1 MRTEEEAVSRLRAL
15 APSAGRLTQRIS
27 QKIAFS
33 VHQGSGG
40 WGPSLLATGLVSRPL
55 PHRSLSASNV
65 KMQRKEVALI
75 WDSAWSPPSGTWDG
89 KKWEPGERH
98 QALLSHLFSG
108 QCHLRAMFGAGH
120 GKAGAVGREMQ
131 TLPGKPGSP
140 LNGAWRLGGLG
151 ATHIILCARHPRVRS
166 CVVSKCELPHSTIG
180 GKRWGEAMQ
189 GRGVRGR
196 DDLLS
201 QQTLSELQETKPQF
215 ETKIFIK
222 HPECE
227 KNIVIL
233 FLQE

>member
-1 MRTEEEAVSRLRAL
+1 MGRNGSLGGVTKRFCLIYSPDR
-15 APSAGRLTQRIS
+15 PSSNHVWGGTWEGGERNADFAGETRIS
-27 QKIAFS
+27 LERA
-33 VHQGSGG
+33 
-40 WGPSLLATGLVSRPL
+40 WG
-55 PHRSLSASNV
+55 
-65 KMQRKEVALI
+65 
-75 WDSAWSPPSGTWDG
+75 
-89 KKWEPGERH
+89 
-98 QALLSHLFSG
+98 
-108 QCHLRAMFGAGH
+108 
-120 GKAGAVGREMQ
+120 
-131 TLPGKPGSP
+131 
-140 LNGAWRLGGLG
+140 LGGLG
-151 ATHIILCARHPRVRS
+151 LLDIILCARHPCVGS

>member
-1 MRTEEEAVSRLRAL
+1 MGTWGASPSAFVSFVLRAV
-15 APSAGRLTQRIS
+15 PSSSHVWGGTWEGGSCEERNADFAGETRIS
-27 QKIAFS
+27 LERA
-33 VHQGSGG
+33 
-40 WGPSLLATGLVSRPL
+40 WG
-55 PHRSLSASNV
+55 
-65 KMQRKEVALI
+65 
-75 WDSAWSPPSGTWDG
+75 
-89 KKWEPGERH
+89 
-98 QALLSHLFSG
+98 
-108 QCHLRAMFGAGH
+108 
-120 GKAGAVGREMQ
+120 
-131 TLPGKPGSP
+131 
-140 LNGAWRLGGLG
+140 LGGLG
-151 ATHIILCARHPRVRS
+151 LLDIILCARHPRVRS

-180 GKRWGEAMQ
+180 GKRWGGAMQ